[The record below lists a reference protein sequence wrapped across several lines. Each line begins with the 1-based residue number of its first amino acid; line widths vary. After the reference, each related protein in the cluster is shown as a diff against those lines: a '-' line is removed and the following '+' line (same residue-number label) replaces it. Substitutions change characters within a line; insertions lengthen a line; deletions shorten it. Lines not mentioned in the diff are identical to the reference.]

1 MNSFR
6 KIISIKTQ
14 KKEEIINI
22 TGKVKEILQS
32 SGIKEGL
39 LLVYS
44 LHTSSG
50 VYISD
55 SDTSLNDDLNDL
67 LNRLIPESNDYKHNL
82 TDYKK
87 NAPGHLKVI
96 LSSHHVMIPVTNGKL
111 DMGTYQTI
119 YYSEFDGMREKEVL
133 VKIIGE

>member
-6 KIISIKTQ
+6 KVISIKTD

-22 TGKVKEILQS
+22 TGRVREILS
-32 SGIKEGL
+32 KSEIKEGL

-44 LHTSSG
+44 MHTSSG

-55 SDTSLNDDLNDL
+55 SDTSLNDDLTDL
-67 LNRLIPESNDYKHNL
+67 LSDLIPEDKGYKHNL

-96 LSSHHVMIPVTNGKL
+96 LSSHHVVVPVTEGRMDL
-111 DMGTYQTI
+111 GTYQTI

-133 VKIIGE
+133 VKIMGE

>member
-6 KIISIKTQ
+6 KVISIKTD

-22 TGKVKEILQS
+22 TGKVREILS
-32 SGIKEGL
+32 ESGIKEGL

-44 LHTSSG
+44 MHTSSG

-55 SDTSLNDDLNDL
+55 SDTSLNDDLTDL
-67 LNRLIPESNDYKHNL
+67 LGDLIPEDKDYKHNL

-96 LSSHHVMIPVTNGKL
+96 LSSHHVVVPVTEGRMDL
-111 DMGTYQTI
+111 GTYQTI